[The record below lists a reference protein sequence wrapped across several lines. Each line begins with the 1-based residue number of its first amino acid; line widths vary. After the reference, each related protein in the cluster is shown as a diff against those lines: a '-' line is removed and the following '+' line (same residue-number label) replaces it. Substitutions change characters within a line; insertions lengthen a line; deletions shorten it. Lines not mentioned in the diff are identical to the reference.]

1 MRRRLP
7 PPGRRAAGAREPP
20 APSERDERAAHCR
33 LGRRGERGIARAAGA
48 RRARWSR
55 HLSPPPGCRSEEAA
69 RAAGARRAR
78 RCAPFAATAAGPLGR
93 GRCLRRRSEESAP
106 VAPPMPSPR
115 RWSKGT
121 TPVAPPFAAAA
132 LPGRWAAGAREPPA
146 PGGGKMRCAL
156 PPQSPLRRPR
166 RGERGIRPRCRSEK
180 SAQGAPP
187 VPAAKLPSRKAA
199 GSPAPPE
206 LGEGVGCAASLPL
219 ALGRRAAGAS
229 EVRRSRRLCCLAA
242 VATEARRSRRLS
254 PLLRRRVAGAR
265 ELPAPPER
273 GECVGRAAFAA
284 TLPEQQKHA
293 GCAAIRRCRVVGP
306 LERGSRLHRRSEKSA
321 PRAAASAAIRGEESE
336 GSARAAG
343 ARRARR
349 ARHLSLPPSF
359 QAARLPERASRLRRR
374 S

>member
-1 MRRRLP
+1 MPLSPSRLPGCRAAGAGEARPSCRLCCRVAAATEARRSRRPCHGHATGARGSRGLRRRSP

-33 LGRRGERGIARAAGA
+33 LSRRGERGIARAVGA

-78 RCAPFAATAAGPLGR
+78 GCAPFAATAAGPLGR

-132 LPGRWAAGAREPPA
+132 LPGRRAAGAREPPA
-146 PGGGKMRCAL
+146 PGGGKTRCAL

-166 RGERGIRPRCRSEK
+166 RGERGIRPCCRSEK

-187 VPAAKLPSRKAA
+187 VPAATILRRPR
-199 GSPAPPE
+199 PR
-206 LGEGVGCAASLPL
+206 
-219 ALGRRAAGAS
+219 GRDGD
-229 EVRRSRRLCCLAA
+229 
-242 VATEARRSRRLS
+242 
-254 PLLRRRVAGAR
+254 RRRVAS
-265 ELPAPPER
+265 R
-273 GECVGRAAFAA
+273 GRW
-284 TLPEQQKHA
+284 
-293 GCAAIRRCRVVGP
+293 
-306 LERGSRLHRRSEKSA
+306 
-321 PRAAASAAIRGEESE
+321 PRD
-336 GSARAAG
+336 
-343 ARRARR
+343 
-349 ARHLSLPPSF
+349 
-359 QAARLPERASRLRRR
+359 RRR
-374 S
+374 SKKRAPPK